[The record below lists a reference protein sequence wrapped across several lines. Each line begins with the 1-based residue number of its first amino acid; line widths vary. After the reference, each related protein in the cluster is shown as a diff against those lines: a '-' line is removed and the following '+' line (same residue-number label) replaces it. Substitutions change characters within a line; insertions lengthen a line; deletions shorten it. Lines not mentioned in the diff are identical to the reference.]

1 MIIMTIMN
9 WTNVSTNDKLTNV
22 RSSVWDET
30 GMGTAKQQGETWGA
44 RSQDWATA
52 NEPAWKLVFETV
64 LEGAGVR
71 TGTHLLDIGC
81 GAGGTLALARKHGAD
96 VSGLDA
102 AEALVAIARGRLP
115 GATIEIGEMEEL
127 PFANESF
134 DVVTGVNSFQFAGD
148 LVNAL
153 SEARRV
159 CRKNGTVAMLVWGKR
174 EECDLLTKVMPA
186 VFALLPPPLPDAP
199 RPLPLADAG
208 VIEGVM
214 VQAGLNPKDAI
225 EFSSPLAFADAALAV
240 RAMMSASA
248 RAIAHVG
255 ENRVKSTIEEAL
267 RTATR
272 GDGSVCLNNRFRLV
286 LATRH

>member
-1 MIIMTIMN
+1 
-9 WTNVSTNDKLTNV
+9 
-22 RSSVWDET
+22 
-30 GMGTAKQQGETWGA
+30 MGTAKQQGETWGA
-44 RSQDWATA
+44 RAQDWAAA
-52 NEPAWKLVFETV
+52 NEPAWKQVFETV

-71 TGTHLLDIGC
+71 PGTNLLDIGC
-81 GAGGTLALARKHGAD
+81 GTGGALVLARKHGAE

-102 AEALVAIARGRLP
+102 AEALVAIARIRLP
-115 GATIEIGEMEEL
+115 GARIEIGEMEEL

-134 DVVTGVNSFQFAGD
+134 DVVTGINSFQFAGD

-159 CRKNGTVAMLVWGKR
+159 CRRNGTVAMLVWGKR

-186 VFALLPPPLPDAP
+186 VFALQPPPLPDAP
-199 RPLPLADAG
+199 RPLPLADVG

-214 VQAGLNPKDAI
+214 VRAGLDPKDAI
-225 EFSSPLAFADAALAV
+225 EFSSPLEFADAALAV

-255 ENRVKSTIEEAL
+255 EKRVRSTIEDAL
-267 RTATR
+267 QSATR
-272 GDGSVCLNNRFRLV
+272 SDGSVCLNNRFRLV
-286 LATRH
+286 IASQH